1 MPAQPRG
8 SRELVL
14 PMCLKFDEISLTK
27 ALKWVILGAKLK
39 IRHVSWRNKGN
50 AHAKIE
56 FIARCFSTC
65 PDF

>member
-1 MPAQPRG
+1 
-8 SRELVL
+8 
-14 PMCLKFDEISLTK
+14 MCLKFDEISLTK

-56 FIARCFSTC
+56 FIARRFSTC